1 MEKCI
6 LKLYISGRTA
16 NSLHAIHKLQ
26 DINRAE
32 DYKDFE
38 LIIIDVLEE
47 PGLAEKEKI
56 FATPTLIR
64 YLPPPRRRLVG
75 DLSDTARV
83 IKELDLSERAHK
95 EVKNESI

>member
-1 MEKCI
+1 MEKYI

-16 NSLHAIHKLQ
+16 NSIHAIQNLRK
-26 DINRAE
+26 ICRNKKNKE
-32 DYKDFE
+32 FE

-47 PGLAEKEKI
+47 PGLAEREKI

-75 DLSDTARV
+75 DLSDIERV
-83 IKELDLSERAHK
+83 IKELGLYARSK
-95 EVKNESI
+95 EEVNHDSL